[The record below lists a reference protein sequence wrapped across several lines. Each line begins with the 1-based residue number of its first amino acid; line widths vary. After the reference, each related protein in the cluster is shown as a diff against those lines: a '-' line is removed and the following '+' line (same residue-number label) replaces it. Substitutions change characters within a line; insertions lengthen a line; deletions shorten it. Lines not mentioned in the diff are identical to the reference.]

1 MRITAKGEYAA
12 KAVLYLSLKYPQ
24 VVTIHEV
31 AASHRIPVKY
41 LEHILLALKKAGLLA
56 SHRGVHGGYTL
67 ARPPREISVG
77 EVLRVVDGKFS
88 QSSCL
93 EVDLRQHYAC
103 PDQSACGLKQVWEDV
118 QNSVEN
124 ILFRTNF
131 DEVRRRTL
139 RAMSGS
145 DKEALGS
152 FQKQGAA

>member
-31 AASHRIPVKY
+31 AESHHIPVKY
-41 LEHILLALKKAGLLA
+41 LEHILLALKNADLLK

-67 ARPPREISVG
+67 ARSPREISVG

-93 EVDLRQHYAC
+93 EVDLRHHYTC
-103 PDQSACGLKQVWEDV
+103 PDKSACGLKQLWEAV
-118 QNSVEN
+118 QNSVES

-139 RAMSGS
+139 QAMSAS
-145 DKEALGS
+145 DKEGLCRS
-152 FQKQGAA
+152 TEQGAT

>member
-1 MRITAKGEYAA
+1 MRITAKGEYAT

-31 AASHRIPVKY
+31 AESHHIPVKY
-41 LEHILLALKKAGLLA
+41 LEHILLALKKAELLK

-93 EVDLRQHYAC
+93 EVDLRHHYAC

-118 QNSVEN
+118 QTSVEG

-131 DEVRRRTL
+131 DEVRRRTVQ
-139 RAMSGS
+139 AMSGG
-145 DKEALGS
+145 DKEALCS
-152 FQKQGAA
+152 LREQAAS